1 MSYQSNQHKYYYDL
15 EKFLEPCDFPTDPE
29 DKIEKVKLLM
39 IKLKPTNN
47 KCCLTLAVNE
57 EYQESVYEIAH
68 DWFDTHNP
76 FEGGFIVYQIK
87 LVIKFYSK
95 ELLPVIISHPCHCNL
110 TQFSDLEQQIII
122 KYLKRWGLIE
132 EY

>member
-1 MSYQSNQHKYYYDL
+1 MHSQNFKKKYYYDL
-15 EKFLEPCDFPTDPE
+15 EKLLEPCDFPTDPE
-29 DKIEKVKLLM
+29 DKIAKVKLLM

-95 ELLPVIISHPCHCNL
+95 ELMPVIISHPCHCNL
-110 TQFSDLEQQIII
+110 TQFSELEQQIII

>member
-1 MSYQSNQHKYYYDL
+1 
-15 EKFLEPCDFPTDPE
+15 
-29 DKIEKVKLLM
+29 M

-110 TQFSDLEQQIII
+110 TQFSELEQQIII

>member
-1 MSYQSNQHKYYYDL
+1 MNSQNFKKKYYYDL

-110 TQFSDLEQQIII
+110 TGFSELEQQIII

>member
-1 MSYQSNQHKYYYDL
+1 MNTQNFKKKYYYDL

-47 KCCLTLAVNE
+47 KCCLTLAVND